1 MNLSDYFFFSESKNF
16 QFYFKIWIAFGLSTY
31 TVKIVSDKLRHIT
44 GTFGGFDTL
53 LLQAK

>member
-1 MNLSDYFFFSESKNF
+1 MQDLYLRVVDTQQ
-16 QFYFKIWIAFGLSTY
+16 QFII
-31 TVKIVSDKLRHIT
+31 TVKIISDKLRHVT